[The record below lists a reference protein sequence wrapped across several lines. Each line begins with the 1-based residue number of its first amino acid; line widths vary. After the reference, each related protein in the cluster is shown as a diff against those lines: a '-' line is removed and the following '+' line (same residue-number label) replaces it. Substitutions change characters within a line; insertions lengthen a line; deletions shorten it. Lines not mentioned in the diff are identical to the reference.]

1 MLMLMLL
8 MIGCT
13 ESLRSSLK
21 QYHAVRSNIPAARS
35 DHLPLCRSPAE
46 SGNALMSVLVSVRG
60 AVICLVGSSRCNG
73 VDVFGLGTA
82 VVDNDT
88 TATARIGHAV
98 ARCAEVKDLEN
109 IS

>member
-8 MIGCT
+8 MIGCSG
-13 ESLRSSLK
+13 SLRSNLK
-21 QYHAVRSNIPAARS
+21 QCDAVRSSVSAARS
-35 DHLPLCRSPAE
+35 KHLPFCMIGAD
-46 SGNALMSVLVSVRG
+46 SGSAPVSVLVSVRG

-73 VDVFGLGTA
+73 IDVFSLGTA